1 MKYITSIKE
10 FEEIDRIP
18 YSIVIYSSIKS
29 CHPCRLLKKWIEEE
43 YTELEHIFYVD
54 IHNPKL
60 SEFTNDIYALPTVD
74 LVKDGIQ
81 IKRIEGFIKPEI
93 ELILKYL
100 IESPELKE
108 QVTPLIIDTDTMDT
122 KDTKDVISLEFK
134 EKQSTPTRSMDEI
147 IHSITKHLN
156 EY

>member
-1 MKYITSIKE
+1 MKYITSIEE
-10 FEEIDRIP
+10 FEDINMIP

-29 CHPCRLLKKWIEEE
+29 CHPCRLLKKWIEDE

-100 IESPELKE
+100 IETPELKE
-108 QVTPLIIDTDTMDT
+108 QVTPLIIDTDVQE
-122 KDTKDVISLEFK
+122 VIPLEFQEK
-134 EKQSTPTRSMDEI
+134 ESTPTSSIDDI

-156 EY
+156 EC